1 MNKTNTTNL
10 DPVLARVLARAF
22 ESTCAEM
29 GSAMIRTA
37 ISAVFVEGRD
47 FSCALLDPGAEL
59 VASANYD
66 PSHLSA
72 MALTGEYVLMQF
84 DWEQLDEGDVVIVN
98 DPYRG
103 GGHLPDICVIRPVYA
118 QGEMLGL
125 AINRGHH
132 IDVGGMSVAG
142 FPGTAKSIYQE
153 GVRIPPVKWFEAG
166 TERPQVMDMILM
178 NVRFPQEQLGDF
190 RGQLASC
197 ITAEQ
202 RIRDLVERHGL
213 DAVRSAMEETKA
225 HSERLMRRAISD
237 IPDGDYRFTDVMDDD
252 GITRDAYR
260 IAVNLRVEGDG
271 VEVDFEGTSAQAKG
285 PVNSSY
291 GNTVGSV
298 FNAFMH
304 TFGAE
309 IPFNHGSFR
318 PISFDVPRGSM
329 LNPIPPA
336 PVFGGVTET
345 SIRVIDCVFGALA
358 EAVPDR
364 VAAGCYGTC
373 INVAG
378 GGWDEKRNSQ
388 FGVYL
393 FQEGGWGGTS
403 WRDGW
408 SSVPNPTSNFSD
420 YPAEV
425 IESTMPLRC
434 VEFSL
439 NEDSAGPGYN
449 RGGFGT
455 KRVYELLAESS
466 EWNALGDRFRNPP
479 HGTRGGEPGHP
490 ASLHVIK
497 AGERTES
504 PFDERFGL
512 VSPSKFAGV
521 KLAVHDRIV
530 MSTGGGGGYGDPFA
544 REPARV
550 LADVRE
556 GLVSIERAA
565 ESYGVSVVDSGGT
578 LEVDEKETERLRA
591 VEHET
596 PTREL
601 PTDCVPAS
609 VPSGQEAEELRRVRE
624 IVERVRSGFD
634 ADNCPACREVDG
646 FRQPCPF
653 HHPFAAEFWEA
664 LALEQWANRN
674 GLNLATREGSRTIP
688 ARETSG

>member
-1 MNKTNTTNL
+1 MSRTEL

-47 FSCALLDPGAEL
+47 FSCAVLDHRAEL

-72 MALTGEYVLMQF
+72 MALTGEYVLMQY
-84 DWEQLDEGDVVIVN
+84 DWEQLEEGDVVIVN

-103 GGHLPDICVIRPVYA
+103 GGHLPDICVIRPIYA
-118 QGEMLGL
+118 EGEMLGL

-166 TERPQVMDMILM
+166 VERPQVMDLILM
-178 NVRFPQEQLGDF
+178 NVRFPREQLGDF

-213 DAVRSAMEETKA
+213 DAVREAMQETKR
-225 HSERLMRRAISD
+225 HSERLMRQAIRE
-237 IPDGDYRFTDVMDDD
+237 IPDGVYQFTDVMDDD
-252 GITRDAYR
+252 GVGNGPYR
-260 IAVNLRVEGDG
+260 IVVGLEVDGDG
-271 VEVDFEGTSAQAKG
+271 VLVDFEGTSAQADG
-285 PVNSSY
+285 PINSSY

-304 TFGAE
+304 TFGSE

-318 PISFDVPRGSM
+318 PIGFNVPRGSM

-345 SIRVIDCVFGALA
+345 SIRIIDGVFGALA
-358 EAVPDR
+358 EAVPDH

-378 GGWDEKRNSQ
+378 GGWDERRSRQ
-388 FGVYL
+388 FGVYF

-408 SSVPNPTSNFSD
+408 SSVPNPTSNYSD

-425 IESTMPLRC
+425 IELTMPLRC

-439 NEDSAGPGYN
+439 NQDSAGPGYN
-449 RGGFGT
+449 RGGLGT
-455 KRVYELLAESS
+455 KRVYEVLADGCEF
-466 EWNALGDRFRNPP
+466 NALGDRFKVPP
-479 HGTRGGEPGHP
+479 HGTQGGDAGR
-490 ASLHVIK
+490 AAFLHVIP
-497 AGERTES
+497 ADSEGEY
-504 PFDERFGL
+504 PFDERFDL
-512 VSPSKFAGV
+512 DSPSKFAGV
-521 KLAVHDRIV
+521 KLGHRDRFV
-530 MSTGGGGGYGDPFA
+530 MSTGGGGGYGDPFT
-544 REPARV
+544 REPERV

-556 GLVSIERAA
+556 GLVSVKRAA
-565 ESYGVSVVDSGGT
+565 DSYGVGIVERDGSLVVDEEAT
-578 LEVDEKETERLRA
+578 DRLRS
-591 VEHET
+591 VEHLT
-596 PTREL
+596 PARRI
-601 PTDCVPAS
+601 PADYVPAS
-609 VPSGQEAEELRRVRE
+609 VPSGREAEDVRRAREL
-624 IVERVRSGFD
+624 VERVRSEYT
-634 ADNCPACREVDG
+634 ADECPACGEIDG
-646 FRQPCPF
+646 VRLDCPF

-664 LALEQWANRN
+664 RALEQWAARN
-674 GLNLATREGSRTIP
+674 GLTLSTRGKPEASQATEKK
-688 ARETSG
+688 AA